1 MNNKI
6 GLSKA
11 EVDEILMLAKQFPDV
26 ERVVLFG
33 SRAKGTH
40 KPGSDVD
47 LAILG
52 GAVSYSTINEFSYL
66 LNEESVLPYYFDVIN
81 VADISSL
88 ALLSHI
94 KEYGVELNL

>member
-1 MNNKI
+1 MNNRI

-40 KPGSDVD
+40 KLGSDVD

-52 GAVSYSTINEFSYL
+52 DAVSYSTINELSYL

-81 VADISSL
+81 VADISSS

-94 KEYGVELNL
+94 NEYGVELNL